1 MPAYPYQSY
10 QNPYQQ
16 GFYQNP
22 YYMQQQIQMPQMQQ
36 AQPQPQTSQQTVQAS
51 GIIWVSGDEEAL
63 AFPVAPNTAVRLW
76 HSTLPV
82 VYFKQADASGK
93 PTMKIYDLVEH
104 KAIQKEEKKI
114 DFATKEEVASLDSSI
129 QLIKNEIKLL
139 KKEMK
144 RKEPVEDDDE

>member
-1 MPAYPYQSY
+1 MPVYPYQSY

-16 GFYQNP
+16 GFYQSP
-22 YYMQQQIQMPQMQQ
+22 YYMQQQQIQMPQP
-36 AQPQPQTSQQTVQAS
+36 PQPQQQPSQQAVQAS
-51 GIIWVSGDEEAL
+51 GIIWVSGDEEAA

-76 HSTLPV
+76 HSALPI

-104 KAIQKEEKKI
+104 KAISNEEKKI
-114 DFATKEEVASLDSSI
+114 DFATKEEVATLDSSI
-129 QLIKNEIKLL
+129 QSIRNELKLL

-144 RKEPVEDDDE
+144 RKESVDDDE

>member
-16 GFYQNP
+16 GFYQSP
-22 YYMQQQIQMPQMQQ
+22 YYMQQQQLQMQ
-36 AQPQPQTSQQTVQAS
+36 QPQPQQSQQAVQAS
-51 GIIWVSGDEEAL
+51 GIIWVSGDEEAA

-76 HSTLPV
+76 HSSLPI

-104 KAIQKEEKKI
+104 KAIPNEEKKV
-114 DFATKEEVASLDSSI
+114 DFATKEEVATLDSSI
-129 QLIKNEIKLL
+129 QSIKNELKLL

-144 RKEPVEDDDE
+144 RKEPVEDDE